1 MNTCIRNATSSS
13 MKKRPRVGTL
23 AGGLLGAALLL
34 IVTSAAASAE
44 PISVCPTN
52 PHYFQYK
59 GKPALLITSDH
70 HYGAIIDKDFDF
82 AKFLN
87 YMGDNGMNLTRI
99 YPGGYFETP
108 DEFIRENPLGPR
120 PGRQILPWAKSTQTG
135 ANPTLAEPGQ
145 PSYKF
150 DLDKWN
156 PEYFARLKAFVELAR
171 QKDIIVEVAFF
182 NQMYE
187 VSWPVVA
194 LYHGNNIQNVGQ
206 YEGKDFWL
214 FSSADPRNADVM
226 ERQKAYVAKITRE
239 LNGYDN
245 VIFDICDEPE
255 LWTKPGAQV
264 VPWIVALKDA
274 FLGAERD
281 LRKKHLLGQTV
292 RGAASPTLSSESWNE
307 WLPTEYIT
315 YAEEALTGDYVWNK
329 PIVVVE
335 TSWYGAVDLNNGYKD
350 VDSVRLETWE
360 FMVGGGAG
368 HINLNGEYYHGQ
380 ETGGADTHTGIV
392 PQKKVLRDFLNSFDY
407 IRMRRLTDYKA
418 PAGTVCGAM
427 AENGKQYAFYIFH
440 GWLKNRHFWVGTPGN
455 YEDEITLNTVPAGT
469 YRLEWIDPATG
480 AVKHTETRT
489 HVGAK
494 FVVKT
499 PAYSMDLA
507 LRMRRGM

>member
-1 MNTCIRNATSSS
+1 MFIRNATLHS
-13 MKKRPRVGTL
+13 MKKRAAVATMAGRALGT
-23 AGGLLGAALLL
+23 ALLL
-34 IVTSAAASAE
+34 VMSSTATFTE
-44 PISVCPTN
+44 PISVCTSN
-52 PHYFQYK
+52 RHYFNYK
-59 GKPALLITSDH
+59 GKPVLLISSDH

-108 DEFIRENPLGPR
+108 DEFIRGNPLGPR
-120 PGRQILPWAKSTQTG
+120 PGRQILPWSKSTQTG
-135 ANPTLAEPGQ
+135 ANPDLAEPGQ

-156 PEYFARLKAFVELAR
+156 PEYFARLKAFVEQAR

-214 FSSADPRNADVM
+214 FSSDDPRNADVM
-226 ERQKAYVAKITRE
+226 ERQKTYIAKITRE
-239 LNGYDN
+239 LNDYDN

-264 VPWIVALKDA
+264 VSWIVAMKDA
-274 FLGAERD
+274 FLSAEKD
-281 LRKKHLLGQTV
+281 LPKKHLLGQTV
-292 RGAASPTLSSESWNE
+292 RGAAAPTLSSESWNE
-307 WLPTEYIT
+307 WLPVEYIT
-315 YAEEALTGDYVWNK
+315 YAEQALAGDYVWNK

-335 TSWYGAVDLNNGYKD
+335 TAWYGAVNLNNGYED
-350 VDSVRLETWE
+350 VNSVRLETWQ

-368 HINLNGEYYHGQ
+368 HINLNGEYYRGQ
-380 ETGGADTHTGIV
+380 ETGGTDTHTGIV

-407 IRMRRLTDYKA
+407 VRMRQLTDYAA
-418 PAGTVCGAM
+418 PSGTISSAM
-427 AENGKQYAFYIFH
+427 TENGKQYAFYIFH

-455 YEDEITLNTVPAGT
+455 YQDEITLNTVPAGT

-480 AVKHTETRT
+480 TVKHTETRA

-494 FVVKT
+494 FVLKT

-507 LRMRRGM
+507 LRMCRSK

>member
-1 MNTCIRNATSSS
+1 
-13 MKKRPRVGTL
+13 
-23 AGGLLGAALLL
+23 
-34 IVTSAAASAE
+34 
-44 PISVCPTN
+44 
-52 PHYFQYK
+52 
-59 GKPALLITSDH
+59 
-70 HYGAIIDKDFDF
+70 
-82 AKFLN
+82 
-87 YMGDNGMNLTRI
+87 MGDNGMNLTRI

-108 DEFIRENPLGPR
+108 DEFIKGNPLGPR

-135 ANPTLAEPGQ
+135 AHPDLAEPGQ

-150 DLDKWN
+150 DLDQWN

-187 VSWPVVA
+187 VSWPMMP
-194 LYHGNNIQNVGQ
+194 LFHRNNVNNVGR

-214 FSSADPRNADVM
+214 FSTADARNADVM
-226 ERQKAYVAKITRE
+226 ERQKAYIAKITTE

-255 LWTKPGAQV
+255 LWQPAGTQV
-264 VPWIVALKDA
+264 VPWIVAMKDA
-274 FLGAERD
+274 FLGAESK
-281 LRKKHLLGQTV
+281 LPKKHLLGQTV
-292 RGAASPTLSSESWNE
+292 RGGQSPTLSSESWNE

-315 YAEEALTGDYVWNK
+315 YAEEALAGDYVWNK

-335 TSWYGAVDLNNGYKD
+335 TAWYDAVNLGNGYKD
-350 VDSVRLETWE
+350 VNDVRLETWE

-368 HINLNGEYYHGQ
+368 HINLNGEYYRGQ
-380 ETGGADTHTGIV
+380 EDGGADTHTGIV
-392 PQKKVLRDFLNSFDY
+392 PQKKVLRDFMNSFDFV
-407 IRMRRLTDYKA
+407 RMSRLTDFTA
-418 PAGTVCGAM
+418 PSGTIASAM
-427 AENGKQYAFYIFH
+427 GENGKQYALYIFH
-440 GWLKNRHFWVGTPGN
+440 GKLTNGCFWVGTPGN
-455 YEDEITLNTVPAGT
+455 YQDQITLNTVPAGT

-494 FVVKT
+494 FVLKT

>member
-1 MNTCIRNATSSS
+1 MNKRTGVAT
-13 MKKRPRVGTL
+13 MAGRV
-23 AGGLLGAALLL
+23 LGAALML
-34 IVTSAAASAE
+34 VMSSTATFTE
-44 PISVCPTN
+44 PISVCPSN
-52 PHYFQYK
+52 PHYFMYK
-59 GKPALLITSDH
+59 GKPVLLISSDH

-82 AKFLN
+82 SKFLN

-108 DEFIRENPLGPR
+108 NEFIHGNPLGPL
-120 PGRQILPWAKSTQTG
+120 PGRQLLPWVKSKQSG
-135 ANPTLAEPGQ
+135 ANPDLAEPGQ

-156 PEYFARLKAFVELAR
+156 PEYFARLKAFVEQAR

-226 ERQKAYVAKITRE
+226 GRQKAYIAKITRE
-239 LNGYDN
+239 LNDYDN

-264 VPWIVALKDA
+264 VPWIVAMKDA
-274 FLGAERD
+274 FLSAEKD
-281 LRKKHLLGQTV
+281 LPKKHLLGQTV

-315 YAEEALTGDYVWNK
+315 YAEQALTGDYVWNK

-350 VDSVRLETWE
+350 VNSVRLETWE
-360 FMVGGGAG
+360 FMIGGGAG
-368 HINLNGEYYHGQ
+368 HINLNGEYYRGQ
-380 ETGGADTHTGIV
+380 ETGGTDTHTGIV

-407 IRMRRLTDYKA
+407 VRMTRLTDYTA
-418 PAGTVCGAM
+418 PSGTVSSAM

-440 GWLKNRHFWVGTPGN
+440 GWLKNRHFWVGTPGS
-455 YEDEITLNTVPAGT
+455 YQDEITLNTIPAGT
-469 YRLEWIDPATG
+469 YRLEWVDPVTG
-480 AVKHTETRT
+480 AVKQTENRV
-489 HVGAK
+489 HLGAK

-507 LRMRRGM
+507 LRVRRSK